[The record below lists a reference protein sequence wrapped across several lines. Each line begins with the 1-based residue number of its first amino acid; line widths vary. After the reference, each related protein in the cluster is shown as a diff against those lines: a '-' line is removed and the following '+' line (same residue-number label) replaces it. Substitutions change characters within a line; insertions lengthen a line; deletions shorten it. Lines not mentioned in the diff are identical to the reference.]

1 MKKTINGKRYD
12 TETAELVAEYSYSNS
27 NDFHYL
33 SEELYRT
40 KKGNWFIA
48 GEGGAASKYAKSSG
62 NSSFGSSDIEAIS
75 KDEALEWLQ
84 KYDENDAIDKYFA
97 EEIEEA

>member
-12 TETAELVAEYSYSNS
+12 TEKAELVAEYSYSNT
-27 NDFHYL
+27 NDFRYF
-33 SEELYRT
+33 SEELYLT
-40 KKGNWFIA
+40 TKGNWFIA
-48 GEGGAASKYAKSSG
+48 GEGGPASKYAESNG
-62 NSSFGSSDIEAIS
+62 NSSSGSSNIEAIS